1 MTSVVALRDYQREAL
16 EAIEREHASCR
27 STLIVLATGLGKTT
41 VFVEWLRRRVATT
54 GARALVIA
62 HREELIAQAVARIKA
77 QAPELTVGVEMAE
90 SRSSALMPEQV
101 IVGSVQTLSRPA
113 RLAAIDPMQFAS
125 IVIDEAH
132 HATARSYRTIIDH
145 LPLAQVLGV
154 TATPD
159 RGDETALG
167 TIFESCAY
175 EMDMLA
181 GIERGYLAPIRV
193 RRIVADRLDLSRV
206 RVRGGDLAADDLDKL
221 MAVEGVLH
229 QIAAPLAKEAGSRQT
244 IVFTPGVQAAHGLA
258 DVLRGYRP
266 HDRVEAIDGTT
277 PRDRRAAIIDAFR
290 AGELW
295 AIVNCAVLT
304 EGFDAPATSCIAMA
318 RPTKSRAL
326 YAQCVG
332 RGTRLHPGKEDLLV
346 LDFAG
351 RSEDMSLCTPVDVL
365 GGRPLDER
373 EAARARRLSREHDVV
388 TARKLAIEQTAAER
402 AEEQRR
408 EAERRRENE
417 RRLARITADV
427 RYAARDVD
435 PWRAV
440 AGNARRGEAMATDA
454 QRAALERFGVDMRDL
469 SKSQA
474 SRLISE
480 LVRRS
485 REGLATYKQARW
497 LAKNGYPDSISRE
510 EASRIMSAWAAN
522 GWRRPDGDAARR

>member
-1 MTSVVALRDYQREAL
+1 MTIALRDYQVEAL
-16 EAIEREHASCR
+16 DAIEREHAQRR

-41 VFVEWLRRRVATT
+41 IFVEWLRRRVSAT
-54 GARALVIA
+54 GARALVVA

-77 QAPELTVGVEMAE
+77 QAPELTVGVEMAD

-101 IVGSVQTLSRPA
+101 IVASVQTLSRPK
-113 RLAAIDPMQFAS
+113 RLSVIDPMQFAS

-132 HATARSYRTIIDH
+132 HATARSYRAIIDH

-159 RGDETALG
+159 RGDGTALG
-167 TIFESCAY
+167 TIFDSCAY

-181 GIERGYLAPIRV
+181 GIDRGHLAPIRL
-193 RRIVADRLDLSRV
+193 RRIVADDLDLSRV

-229 QIAAPLAKEAGSRQT
+229 QIAAPLAREAGDRQT

-258 DVLRGYRP
+258 GVLRGYRP
-266 HDRVEAIDGTT
+266 HDRIESIDGTT

-295 AIVNCAVLT
+295 CIVNCAVLT
-304 EGFDAPATSCIAMA
+304 EGFDAPSTGCIAMA
-318 RPTKSRAL
+318 RPTRSRAL

-332 RGTRLHPGKEDLLV
+332 RGTRKHPGKSDLLV

-351 RSEDMSLCTPVDVL
+351 RSEDMSLCTPLDVL

-373 EAARARRLSREHDVV
+373 EAARARKLAQSHDVA
-388 TARKLAIEQTAAER
+388 TARKLAIEETAAER
-402 AEEQRR
+402 EAER
-408 EAERRRENE
+408 EAERLRREAS
-417 RRLARITADV
+417 RMRVTADV

-435 PWRAV
+435 PWRKIMDGAR
-440 AGNARRGEAMATDA
+440 AGGPPATA
-454 QRAALERFGVDMRDL
+454 EQRAALERFGVTLRDM
-469 SKSQA
+469 SKAQA
-474 SRLISE
+474 SRMLTE

-485 REGLATYKQARW
+485 REGLATYKQAQW
-497 LAKNGYPDSISRE
+497 LIKHGYPDSLTRE
-510 EASRIMSAWAAN
+510 QASRVIDAWAAN
-522 GWRRPDGDAARR
+522 GWRRPARDPIAMPRGR